1 MSKSMHTGTEA
12 RAETGSKA
20 AVAKLSSIVCVQCAF
35 SEVRSRNRS
44 MQDCRRRSGMAVNY
58 CSSAVQH
65 ALSASV
71 FLRPSKRGENAHAAS
86 RKNSESAPQ

>member
-1 MSKSMHTGTEA
+1 MSKSMELKRGQKQA
-12 RAETGSKA
+12 ASKA
-20 AVAKLSSIVCVQCAF
+20 AVAKMSSIVCVRCAF
-35 SEVRSRNRS
+35 GEVRSRNRS